1 MANIEKRTWQDGSIT
16 YRVKVRLKGFPAQ
29 QATFE
34 RLTDARRWAQQTESA
49 IREGRHFKTTE
60 SKRRTLGEMIDR
72 YIKDIIPTKPKNV
85 KNRTLHLNWWKSEL
99 GEYALAEVTPALIA
113 EHRDKLSSGITRFG
127 EKRSPSTVIRYM
139 AAIENALQ
147 MRK

>member
-1 MANIEKRTWQDGSIT
+1 MLGDGHSKQNL
-16 YRVKVRLKGFPAQ
+16 RFVKGATLKLLNP
-29 QATFE
+29 
-34 RLTDARRWAQQTESA
+34 SA
-49 IREGRHFKTTE
+49 A
-60 SKRRTLGEMIDR
+60 LGEMIDR